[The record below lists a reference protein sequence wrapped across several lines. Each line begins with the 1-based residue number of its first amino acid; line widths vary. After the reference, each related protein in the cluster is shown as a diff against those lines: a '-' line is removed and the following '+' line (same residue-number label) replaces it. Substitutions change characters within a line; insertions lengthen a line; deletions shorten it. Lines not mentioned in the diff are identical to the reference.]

1 MSEKA
6 WPLMKSPSTTFQNSW
21 QSLMTGGAGS
31 LLLHV
36 AAFVLIGMSS
46 RGCQSLGHGTPGG
59 EPFRQI
65 GLVVVDGVDGGAA
78 ADGTVAGA
86 GSDDQTQVAVPSNQQ
101 TTSTEASDA
110 STDGPVTSR
119 VPENAPDMQ
128 SLLSPNESNATSSG
142 DSSSDLP
149 QLIGTGRPIGG
160 LPRTNS
166 GGGGSLIQPSEA
178 GGASKVGG
186 VGGDGNTSFMNISG
200 VGQTFVYVIDTSS
213 SMDGNRLKLAQSQ
226 LKASLRLLQPN
237 QKFAVILYNE
247 ATQRL
252 KPRRR
257 AEEDFYAASE
267 LNVRL
272 IEDEIDRI
280 KSSLGTMHMPA
291 LLEALSSKPDVIYFL
306 TDGAEPELSP
316 ADLREIARN
325 CGKTT
330 IHVIQFSDGSLTKRE
345 TSWLERLARQSNGEF
360 REHKVTS
367 R

>member
-1 MSEKA
+1 
-6 WPLMKSPSTTFQNSW
+6 MKNPSTTFQNSW
-21 QSLMTGGAGS
+21 QSLAKGGVGS
-31 LLLHV
+31 VVLHV
-36 AAFVLIGMSS
+36 AAFVLIGLSL

-59 EPFRQI
+59 DPFREI

-86 GSDDQTQVAVPSNQQ
+86 GDDATTQVAEPSTQQ
-101 TTSTEASDA
+101 TESTETSESPNEA
-110 STDGPVTSR
+110 PVTTR
-119 VPENAPDMQ
+119 VPQDAPEMQ
-128 SLLSPNESNATSSG
+128 SLLSPNDADSTSSG
-142 DSSSDLP
+142 ESTSDLP

-160 LPRTNS
+160 LPRTSS

-178 GGASKVGG
+178 GGATKVGG
-186 VGGDGNTSFMNISG
+186 VGGDGDTSFMNISG
-200 VGQTFVYVIDTSS
+200 VGQTFTYVIDTSS

-237 QKFAVILYNE
+237 QKFSIILYNE
-247 ATQRL
+247 ATERL

-257 AEEDFYAASE
+257 AEEEFYAASDV
-267 LNVRL
+267 NIRL
-272 IEDEIDRI
+272 MEDEIDRI
-280 KSSLGTMHMPA
+280 QSSLGTSHMPA
-291 LLEALSSKPDVIYFL
+291 LLDALSAKPDVIYFL

-316 ADLREIARN
+316 AELREIARK

-330 IHVIQFSDGSLTKRE
+330 IHVVQFGDGTLTTRE

-360 REHKVTS
+360 RQLNVKN